1 MITLATT
8 LGYFAGSLL
17 LVLICVVIL
26 GRYAAAHRPR
36 RILVDQRTG
45 KASSGNRRR
54 A

>member
-1 MITLATT
+1 MITLAAT

-17 LVLICVVIL
+17 LVLVCVVIL

-45 KASSGNRRR
+45 KARANRRR